1 MRFFGTMK
9 NEEGMLN
16 IGGVKVDTLAQEFNT
31 PLYIMDCKLIEE
43 NITKFKKGFRSDR
56 FQTEIVYAS
65 KAFLSKTMCKILQKH
80 HLDIDAITTG
90 ELYTIKNSGFP
101 MEKVHMHG
109 NNKSEEEL
117 LFCLENRVGSI
128 ILDNLMEIS
137 RLSLLSEKT
146 GMGIKVMLRIN
157 VGIDAHTH
165 EYIKTSKHSSKFGIS
180 IFGEDVYNAVKE
192 ILKCE
197 NLEFLGFHCHIGS
210 QIFDEGA
217 FLEAASVMIDF
228 TKKISQKFSINI
240 PEINLGGGFG
250 VYYTEE
256 DSEIDIE
263 SFMKKIILH
272 TEKELKKQNYSIE
285 KLSIEPGRSIVANAG
300 STLYRVGES
309 KTTFSG
315 EKYIFVDGGMG
326 DNLRPALYQ
335 AKYEAVIAN
344 RLNEKAQDIVTVAG
358 KCCESGDVLIKNV
371 PLQKSQ
377 EGDLLLV
384 STTGAYGYSMSNN
397 YNKLLRP
404 GVVFVKDGKA
414 HLSIQRETYND
425 LMKNDLDC
433 DIL

>member
-1 MRFFGTMK
+1 
-9 NEEGMLN
+9 
-16 IGGVKVDTLAQEFNT
+16 
-31 PLYIMDCKLIEE
+31 
-43 NITKFKKGFRSDR
+43 
-56 FQTEIVYAS
+56 
-65 KAFLSKTMCKILQKH
+65 
-80 HLDIDAITTG
+80 AITTG
-90 ELYTIKNSGFP
+90 ELYTIKNSGFL